1 MLPVIKNRYRFLVG
15 IFIAGFLAISI
26 RLFYLGKYGGID
38 AQLTQ
43 QGRQRVQT
51 ETAFRGS
58 IIDCKGRCLAN
69 QLAVYE
75 VGVDLTQVRK
85 EDEGKLGI
93 LADILTAPVD
103 KLQAL
108 WKVPSNK
115 RWVPLAKNIKEP
127 SYKKVQA
134 LGIKG
139 VYGNKVLQR
148 CYLHSPSLSYI
159 VGFLNKDNQPVCG
172 IEKMMQ
178 FYLKGQGGY
187 LTYEVNGKREPLPV
201 GRCKQLNSNNG
212 CTVELTIDDRL
223 QSLIEAILVEAKEK
237 YHAISAQA
245 LVTHPYTGEVIAFV
259 NVPYFDSNHYNRYPI
274 ERLTNRSVV
283 NLFEPGSTYKSITI
297 SAALDCGAINTTEQF
312 DCSLSSAFYKGKKRN
327 LPRDWKPFNQLMRV
341 DEVLSHSSNRGAAQ
355 IAFKLGEE
363 RLYEYGRKFGFGQNT
378 QSGLEGE
385 TNGIFKP
392 VEQWDGLTITR
403 LPMGHGIACTILQLH
418 YAVSAIAN
426 GGKLMYPQ
434 FIRRIYDQDGDIVQ
448 TFEPKVRREVIKPS
462 TSKLMCQMLLSDHT
476 SKAFIKNYHVA
487 CKTGTAQKIINGR
500 YSHSEY
506 VSSITGFF
514 PNTNPRVH
522 ITVVLDNPH
531 IRVGVPYG
539 SVTAAPVFRKIAQ
552 TIIAYW
558 GIEPMP
564 STL

>member
-1 MLPVIKNRYRFLVG
+1 MLKNRYRFLVG
-15 IFIAGFLAISI
+15 IFIVGFLAISI
-26 RLFYLGKYGGID
+26 RLFHLGKYGGID
-38 AQLTQ
+38 SKLTQ
-43 QGRQRVQT
+43 QGRQRVQA
-51 ETAFRGS
+51 EIALRGN

-85 EDEGKLGI
+85 EDEDKLGI
-93 LADILTAPVD
+93 LADILTIPIE
-103 KLQAL
+103 KLQSL
-108 WKVPSNK
+108 WKAHSNK
-115 RWVPLAKNIKEP
+115 RWVPLAKNIKDP
-127 SYKKVQA
+127 SYKKIQA
-134 LGIKG
+134 LEIKG
-139 VYGNKVLQR
+139 VYGNKILQR
-148 CYLHSPSLSYI
+148 RYLHSPSLSYI
-159 VGFLNKDNQPVCG
+159 IGFLNKDNQPVCG

-187 LTYEVNGKREPLPV
+187 LTYEVNGKRAPLSV
-201 GRCKQLNSNNG
+201 GRYEQLNSNNG

-237 YHAISAQA
+237 YRAISAQA

-274 ERLTNRSVV
+274 ERLTNRAVV
-283 NLFEPGSTYKSITI
+283 NVFEPGSIYKSITI
-297 SAALDCGAINTTEQF
+297 SAALDCGVINTTEQF
-312 DCSLSSAFYKGKKRN
+312 DCSLSTAFYKGKERK
-327 LPRDWKPFNQLMRV
+327 LPNDWKPFNQRMRA

-363 RLYEYGRKFGFGQNT
+363 RMYEYGRKFGFGQST
-378 QSGLEGE
+378 QSGFESE

-403 LPMGHGIACTILQLH
+403 LPSGHGMACTILQLH

-426 GGKLMYPQ
+426 GGKLMYPK
-434 FIRRIYDQDGDIVQ
+434 FIRRIYDHDGNILQ

-462 TSKLMCQMLLSDHT
+462 VSKLMCQMLLSDHT
-476 SKAFIKNYHVA
+476 SKAFIKGYHVA
-487 CKTGTAQKIINGR
+487 SKTGTAQKIINGR
-500 YSHSEY
+500 YSRSEY

-514 PNTNPRVH
+514 PNTNPQVH

-531 IRVGVPYG
+531 IPVGVPYG
-539 SVTAAPVFRKIAQ
+539 SVTAGPVFRKIAQ

-558 GIEPMP
+558 GIEPIP
-564 STL
+564 SAL